1 MFTKAT
7 ELFGSK
13 FSSLNESFTKYIGEL
28 SSEDAEKL
36 FQGFEMG
43 FDNFFGR
50 TAIEGLDAFMN
61 GFEAMKDGV
70 AGNWEDLIGNLGAI
84 AQNAANIIGGINAQF
99 SAYWDATRD
108 IEIAKIEDRYDK
120 EIEAAG
126 NNTKKVQQLE
136 EKRDK
141 EIAKTKNKYND
152 RAMKM
157 EIAQAIAQ
165 TAANAL
171 GAYGA
176 MVEIPVVGPAL
187 AAAAAAM
194 ATAAG
199 MIQVATIRKQHQ
211 AEAAGYYSGGFTKRD
226 TDNRKEVGVVH
237 ANEFVLNH
245 KAVANPALSPI
256 LGLIDHAQRTNTVG
270 SITADDV
277 SNALGKTTGVS
288 ARGGEP
294 ATAVRDKAI
303 AESIAALSV
312 VSAENRA
319 VIEKLSRQIEDGI
332 YTSMIMDGEQG
343 FHRKYVKYQ
352 KLLNNPKR

>member
-1 MFTKAT
+1 MI
-7 ELFGSK
+7 SQY
-13 FSSLNESFTKYIGEL
+13 SSYV
-28 SSEDAEKL
+28 DAE
-36 FQGFEMG
+36 
-43 FDNFFGR
+43 
-50 TAIEGLDAFMN
+50 
-61 GFEAMKDGV
+61 
-70 AGNWEDLIGNLGAI
+70 
-84 AQNAANIIGGINAQF
+84 
-99 SAYWDATRD
+99 RD
-108 IEIAKIEDRYDK
+108 VELAKIEKRYDK

-126 NNTKKVQQLE
+126 NNTKKKEQLE
-136 EKRDK
+136 KEKEQK
-141 EIAKTKNKYND
+141 IAKTKKQYAS
-152 RAMKM
+152 RAMKL
-157 EIAQAIAQ
+157 EISQALAQ
-165 TAANAL
+165 TAANAIL
-171 GAYGA
+171 GYQAGL
-176 MVEIPVVGPAL
+176 EFPFPANTVMPHVL
-187 AAAAAAM
+187 AGLAVAQ
-194 ATAAG
+194 G

-226 TDNRKEVGVVH
+226 PDNRKEVGVVH
-237 ANEFVLNH
+237 ANEFVANH

-294 ATAVRDKAI
+294 APAVRDKAI